1 MKNNSLKI
9 ISIIGILAILYLLAV
24 NIGYCAADT
33 AAQTA
38 QTAASTAAATTAVP
52 ADTIPKANH
61 AGILIKF
68 VWAMGGVILSSLV
81 IFGGLTLYKK
91 IFSVKLNYNQITE
104 NILKTPKTID
114 DAIIFFIKK
123 NKLN

>member
-52 ADTIPKANH
+52 ADTIPKAAH

-91 IFSVKLNYNQITE
+91 IFSVKQNYNQITE